1 MFPRSFRLVLE
12 AVLFFVALGLGA
24 AAALGS
30 SNETLA
36 DLLYFA
42 TWYAAMLLIFFL
54 ALRLPLHLR
63 PPIARIAT
71 PAIVCAALMLAVL
84 ANIALYRHDAHF
96 DATLSGRFTPP
107 PPAAED
113 RGQPGARC
121 RADVFL
127 QQQG

>member
-1 MFPRSFRLVLE
+1 MFPRSFRLVFE

-24 AAALGS
+24 AAARGS

-36 DLLYFA
+36 DQLYFGA
-42 TWYAAMLLIFFL
+42 WCAAMLLIFSQ

-71 PAIVCAALMLAVL
+71 PAIVGAALALAVL